1 MPSDGTGPEIRWDEL
16 TPSTDFHDVGHYSR
30 GDETRVYRLRVLA
43 EGAELWRITEAP
55 GEPAVSIR
63 ETHFKTSE
71 EAGAFLE
78 EMQRALTAGGWRP
91 A

>member
-1 MPSDGTGPEIRWDEL
+1 MPSDGTEPEIRWDEL
-16 TPSTDFHDVGHYSR
+16 IPSTDFHDVSHYSR
-30 GDETRVYRLRVLA
+30 GDETRIYRLRVLA
-43 EGAELWRITEAP
+43 DGADLWRISEAP
-55 GEPAVSIR
+55 GRPALSIK

-71 EAGAFLE
+71 EASAFLE